1 MQKNYYQILQVK
13 NNATPVEIEQAF
25 ERASTRL
32 AQSGLEDP
40 DTLGLLKDAYHTLS
54 EAGNRAAYDQSL
66 TEPLP
71 VPPRLRAVVAP
82 PPMDF
87 SDDVNRTERSLRP
100 RSRLFGIGIAVATM
114 LLTVLVGYLM
124 MGKSPAPR
132 IAAPA
137 TRNVVNTS
145 TIPVSTEPLSSG
157 AAPAA
162 SPPSTVSSAPRTGD
176 QVFAEV
182 SNSVVRIVVMD
193 ESHNPIGGGSGVV
206 TARGTVITNCHV
218 ALKGPLLEV
227 RAGKDGFPA
236 TVAVA
241 DETYDLCQLSV
252 AGGFSAPAV
261 EIGAMQYVRTGQKV
275 FAVGAPQGLEL
286 TISEGIVS
294 SIRETSLGKIL
305 QTTAPISPGSSGGG
319 LFNISGQ
326 LIGITTFQLRTGQN
340 LNFAVPAEWINEMT
354 PRGGP
359 GPSLQ

>member
-1 MQKNYYQILQVK
+1 MQKNYYQILQVN

-25 ERASTRL
+25 ERACKRL
-32 AQSGLEDP
+32 AQSGVEDP

-66 TEPLP
+66 TEPAP
-71 VPPRLRAVVAP
+71 APPHLRAVVAP

-87 SDDVNRTERSLRP
+87 PEHEAGAEISSRP
-100 RSRLFGIGIAVATM
+100 RSRLFGIGIAVVAM
-114 LLTVLVGYLM
+114 LLTVFVGFM
-124 MGKSPAPR
+124 MTGKSPAPR
-132 IAAPA
+132 MAVPS
-137 TRNVVNTS
+137 TRDVVNTS
-145 TIPVSTEPLSSG
+145 TIPVSTEPLSS
-157 AAPAA
+157 APAPAA
-162 SPPSTVSSAPRTGD
+162 SPPSAVSSAPRTGD

-218 ALKGPLLEV
+218 ALKGPVLEV

-261 EIGAMQYVRTGQKV
+261 DIGAMQYVRTGQK
-275 FAVGAPQGLEL
+275 
-286 TISEGIVS
+286 
-294 SIRETSLGKIL
+294 
-305 QTTAPISPGSSGGG
+305 
-319 LFNISGQ
+319 
-326 LIGITTFQLRTGQN
+326 IGR
-340 LNFAVPAEWINEMT
+340 AHV
-354 PRGGP
+354 
-359 GPSLQ
+359 